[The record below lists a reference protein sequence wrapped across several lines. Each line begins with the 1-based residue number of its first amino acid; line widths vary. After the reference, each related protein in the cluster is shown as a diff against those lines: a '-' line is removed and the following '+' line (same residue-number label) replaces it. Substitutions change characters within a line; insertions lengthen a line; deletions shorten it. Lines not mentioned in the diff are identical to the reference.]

1 MLVIGQ
7 RNRTVNGTVKGKV
20 NTCTWTHLNEQ
31 NASWARA
38 VVSHFDELTD
48 VLLTKCI
55 TDV

>member
-7 RNRTVNGTVKGKV
+7 CNRTVNATVKGKV
-20 NTCTWTHLNEQ
+20 NTCTWTHVNGQ
-31 NASWARA
+31 NASWA
-38 VVSHFDELTD
+38 HFDELTD

>member
-7 RNRTVNGTVKGKV
+7 CNRTVNATVKGKV
-20 NTCTWTHLNEQ
+20 NTCRWTHVNGQ

>member
-7 RNRTVNGTVKGKV
+7 CNRTVNGTVKGKV
-20 NTCTWTHLNEQ
+20 NTCTWTHVNGQ
-31 NASWARA
+31 NAPWARA